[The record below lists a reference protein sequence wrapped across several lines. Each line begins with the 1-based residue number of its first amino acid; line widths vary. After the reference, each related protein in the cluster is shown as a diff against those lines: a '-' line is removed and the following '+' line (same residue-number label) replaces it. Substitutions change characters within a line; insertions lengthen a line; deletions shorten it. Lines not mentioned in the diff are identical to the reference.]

1 MSRQGIILIGVLVLV
16 TLGTLTA
23 AVAMHGSQAITASV
37 RAGTVSTSLRIDA
50 ENALRAVVERL
61 GEQRERLLRG
71 ALPDLPQDFTLYE
84 RDGKRIVVEFLDV
97 NGSRAAPE
105 AARLDLNHATVEMLA
120 ALEGVDEDLAQRIVD
135 ARSRGLFL
143 DPMDLLTVEGITP
156 EQLFGADAGSFG
168 AATGRDR
175 LSASAG
181 SEGALIDLFT
191 VFSAD
196 PNVQIGIDE
205 EMARHAGSRRINL
218 NASWS
223 EEMRAPIAERWGEDV
238 AGGVE
243 RILASGARFG
253 SDSELVRFLVQFFGA
268 DAGAENIAPV
278 LDGFTTSPEPYLYG
292 RVDLNTATA
301 QVLSVLPGFDQDSAE
316 RVVSARD
323 AQAEDEKKLSIVWLL
338 EEGIL
343 NPEQFAVAADHLT
356 TRSMQWRVR
365 MRLSVADDEQVGA
378 GEGFA
383 PPPEVVDGADDTR
396 HIVLE
401 AVVDLAAPRP
411 RIASLTDITHARLAF
426 SLRSQVADASE
437 DASGDAS
444 VSGLGLPVLSPS
456 AAEPEDDRVDERETS
471 IAVDE
476 SAPREFATDVD
487 RRIGRWNPVR
497 AGGGRGR

>member
-23 AVAMHGSQAITASV
+23 AVAMYGSQAITASV
-37 RAGTVSTSLRIDA
+37 RAGTVSTSLRIDG

-61 GEQRERLLRG
+61 GQQRERILRG
-71 ALPDLPQDFTLYE
+71 ELPDLPAEFTLYE
-84 RDGKRIVVEFLDV
+84 RDGKRIFVEFLDV
-97 NGSRAAPE
+97 NGYRAAPE

-143 DPMDLLTVEGITP
+143 DPMDLLTVEGITT
-156 EQLFGADAGSFG
+156 EQLFGADVDGYG
-168 AATGRDR
+168 ATTGRDR

-205 EMARHAGSRRINL
+205 EMARHTGSRRINL

-223 EEMRAPIAERWGEDV
+223 EEMRAPIAERWGDEI
-238 AGGVE
+238 AEGVE
-243 RILASGARFG
+243 RILTSGARFG
-253 SDSELVRFLVQFFGA
+253 SDSELVRFLFRTFGGDWEILA
-268 DAGAENIAPV
+268 TV

-301 QVLSVLPGFDQDSAE
+301 QVLSVLPGFDMDSAE
-316 RVVSARD
+316 RAVTARD
-323 AQAEDEKKLSIVWLL
+323 SLADEKKLSIVWLL
-338 EEGIL
+338 EEGIIL
-343 NPEQFAVAADHLT
+343 NPLQFLLAVDHLT

-365 MRLSVADDEQVGA
+365 LRVGVDEDEQVGA

-383 PPPEVVDGADDTR
+383 PPPEVVGTSNETR

-401 AVVDLAAPRP
+401 AVIDLASPRT

-426 SLRSQVADASE
+426 ALRSDAANERGEASE
-437 DASGDAS
+437 
-444 VSGLGLPVLSPS
+444 VSGGEGRGLLRQSTV
-456 AAEPEDDRVDERETS
+456 AAEPEDDRVDQREP
-471 IAVDE
+471 ARVEAE
-476 SAPREFATDVD
+476 SARGEFTTDVD
-487 RRIGRWNPVR
+487 RRVGRWNPVQS
-497 AGGGRGR
+497 GGGRGR